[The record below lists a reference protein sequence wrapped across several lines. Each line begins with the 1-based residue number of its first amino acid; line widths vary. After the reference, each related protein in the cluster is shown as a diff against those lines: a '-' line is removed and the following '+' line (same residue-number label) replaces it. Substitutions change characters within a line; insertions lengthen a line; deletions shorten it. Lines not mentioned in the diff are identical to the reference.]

1 MRKTKLILVI
11 LTCLLLLFSPLQKQ
25 FRLFRFKPLKGV
37 FEPTPKPELTF
48 DSYRSGVYQTQT
60 EKYLSENFGFR
71 EPLIRFYN
79 QYDFSFFNNT
89 HCHFITPGK
98 DGYLFYDQAVN
109 DYFGTEVP
117 KHFDTDDDLRAK
129 ADKEVDLMK
138 QLQTELH
145 KYGIEFMTFL
155 APDKPWVYPEYL
167 PKHPPRLPDAVNT
180 VEYYDQKMT
189 EAGIPHIEMT
199 KWYQQMKD
207 TASFDIFTKTDS
219 HWRYA
224 AVYGY
229 DSLFRY
235 MNSLN
240 DFGIPKIHIGPVQSY
255 TTDLLEG
262 DEETLNLMFPIKG
275 TSTKYKAD
283 ITIESDSTTR
293 KPRVLFVGD
302 SFIWSLETFMPWSE
316 IMEDVEIWFYNSTAY
331 VGFQKEAFKVSDINR
346 LASILNADFVVYYAA
361 GHQWWQTS
369 FGFLEDAIGQLNVS
383 DSIIRLTQQ
392 MNVIRNDRK
401 WKAAIRIQA
410 SIQNL
415 SIDEVLR
422 QEALNVIGGKP
433 LLRDVT
439 PVDSASIIRVEKE
452 RIEKSWRGSKEIMT
466 RMEQKA
472 EERGISV
479 DSMLYLDIDWIIN
492 NKIENGELTFDAADS
507 SPVDE
512 AIIEAEKRRI
522 EKNWRNSPEI
532 MNMIMEKARKNDL
545 PFDTMLKMDI
555 EWIINQEIENGELA
569 SKRLID
575 TAAII
580 KAEKEKIEMNWRGSP
595 EIMNMIMEKAL
606 KNDLPFDTMLKMDI
620 EWIINQEIE
629 NGELY

>member
-1 MRKTKLILVI
+1 MKNRKQTTEIVLFG
-11 LTCLLLLFSPLQKQ
+11 LLAILLFLPMVQKKTG
-25 FRLFRFKPLKGV
+25 FVKTRPLKGV

-48 DSYRSGVYQTQT
+48 DNFKNGFYQAQI

-79 QYDFSFFNNT
+79 QYDFSLFNKT
-89 HCHFITPGK
+89 HCHFITPGE

-117 KHFDTDDDLRAK
+117 KHFDTDDDLKAK
-129 ADKEVDLMK
+129 ADKEVALMK
-138 QLQTELH
+138 QLQAELH

-167 PKHPPRLPDAVNT
+167 PQHAPRLPDAVNT
-180 VEYYDQKMT
+180 VEYYDKKMT

-219 HWRYA
+219 HWRFA

-240 DFGIPKIHIGPVQSY
+240 DFGIPKIHIGSVQAY
-255 TTDLLEG
+255 TTDELEG
-262 DEETLNLMFPIKG
+262 DEESLNLMYPIKG
-275 TSTKYKAD
+275 TTTKYRAD
-283 ITIESDSTTR
+283 ITIECDSATR

-302 SFIWSLETFMPWSE
+302 SFIWSLETFMPWSD
-316 IMEDVEIWFYNSTAY
+316 ILEDVEIWFYNSTAY
-331 VGFQKEAFKVSDINR
+331 VGFRKEAFKVAEINR
-346 LASILNADFVVYYAA
+346 LASMLNADYVVYYAA

-369 FGFLEDAIGQLNVS
+369 FGFLEDAVEQLNVS

-392 MNVIRNDRK
+392 MNAIRNDRK
-401 WKAAIRIQA
+401 WKTAIRIQA
-410 SIQNL
+410 SIQDL
-415 SIDEVLR
+415 SIDEVLQ
-422 QEALNVIGGKP
+422 QEALNVIVGRP
-433 LLRDVT
+433 LLKDIT
-439 PVDSASIIRVEKE
+439 PIDRASIIKVEKE

-466 RMEQKA
+466 QIGQKA
-472 EERGISV
+472 KEKDISL
-479 DSMLYLDIDWIIN
+479 DSMLKLDIEWMIN
-492 NKIENGELTFDAADS
+492 QKIANGELVFDDAET
-507 SPVDE
+507 PPIDE
-512 AIIEAEKRRI
+512 SVIQAEKIRI
-522 EKNWRNSPEI
+522 ER
-532 MNMIMEKARKNDL
+532 
-545 PFDTMLKMDI
+545 
-555 EWIINQEIENGELA
+555 
-569 SKRLID
+569 
-575 TAAII
+575 
-580 KAEKEKIEMNWRGSP
+580 NWRGSP
-595 EIMNMIMEKAL
+595 EIMDMIREKAE
-606 KNDLPFDTMLKMDI
+606 KNGLPFDTMLKMDI

>member
-1 MRKTKLILVI
+1 MRKTKFILVV
-11 LTCLLLLFSPLQKQ
+11 LTSLLLLLSPLQKQ
-25 FRLFRFKPLKGV
+25 FGMFRFRPLKGV

-48 DSYRSGVYQTQT
+48 GNCKNGVYQTQI

-79 QYDFSFFNNT
+79 QYDFSIFNNT

-129 ADKEVDLMK
+129 VEKEVSLMK

-145 KYGIEFMTFL
+145 KYGIEFLTFL
-155 APDKPWVYPEYL
+155 APDKPWVYPECL
-167 PKHPPRLPDAVNT
+167 PKHAPRLPDAVNT

-219 HWRYA
+219 HWRFS

-240 DFGIPKIHIGPVQSY
+240 DFGIPKIHIGSVQSY
-255 TTDLLEG
+255 TTDELEG
-262 DEETLNLMFPIKG
+262 DEETLNLMYPIKG

-283 ITIESDSTTR
+283 ITIECDSATR

-302 SFIWSLETFMPWSE
+302 SFIWSLETFMPWSD
-316 IMEDVEIWFYNSTAY
+316 ILEDVEIWFYNSTAY
-331 VGFQKEAFKVSDINR
+331 VGFKKEAFKVSDINR

-369 FGFLEDAIGQLNVS
+369 FGFLEDAIEQLNVS

-401 WKAAIRIQA
+401 WKTAIRIQA
-410 SIQNL
+410 SIQGL
-415 SIDEVLR
+415 SIDEVLQ

-433 LLRDVT
+433 LLKETT
-439 PVDSASIIRVEKE
+439 PIDRASIIRIEKE

-466 RMEQKA
+466 QMEQKA
-472 EERGISV
+472 EGKGISV
-479 DSMLYLDIDWIIN
+479 DSMLKLDIDWIIN
-492 NKIENGELTFDAADS
+492 NEIESGELTFDAADP

-512 AIIEAEKRRI
+512 STIEAEKIRI
-522 EKNWRNSPEI
+522 EKNWRNCPEI
-532 MNMIMEKARKNDL
+532 MDMIMEKAQKNNL

-555 EWIINQEIENGELA
+555 EWIINQEIE
-569 SKRLID
+569 K
-575 TAAII
+575 
-580 KAEKEKIEMNWRGSP
+580 
-595 EIMNMIMEKAL
+595 
-606 KNDLPFDTMLKMDI
+606 
-620 EWIINQEIE
+620 
-629 NGELY
+629 GELY